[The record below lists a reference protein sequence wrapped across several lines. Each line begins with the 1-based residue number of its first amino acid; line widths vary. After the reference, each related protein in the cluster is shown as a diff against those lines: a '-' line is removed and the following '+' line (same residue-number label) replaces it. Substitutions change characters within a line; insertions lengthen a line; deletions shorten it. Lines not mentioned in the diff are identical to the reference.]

1 MDNFQD
7 FQQEHAEKLILTA
20 DNLID
25 QKVNNRELAE
35 SMRYSLDAGGKRIRP
50 ILFLATLQ
58 TFGVNQLNN
67 YYDIAASLELIH
79 TYSLIHDDLPEMDND
94 DLRRGKPTN
103 HKVYGTGSAVLA
115 GDALLTMAF
124 EFISNNEVITAQQK
138 IELVKIL
145 STKAGANGMISG
157 QWLDINNTGHVLD
170 QSQLER
176 LHNQKT
182 GDLLLASFEM
192 ALALVEVSDRD
203 YAEISQFGKKIG
215 LAFQVKDDILDV
227 TSTTEQLGKK
237 AQKDS
242 VEGKN
247 TYPSLLGLE
256 GAKKYLKELRDSA
269 QDNLDRLSVSSD
281 LLTDFLKYFDLGE

>member
-1 MDNFQD
+1 MNNFQD
-7 FQQEHAEKLILTA
+7 FQHEHAEKLILTA

-35 SMRYSLDAGGKRIRP
+35 SMRYSFDAGGKRIRP

-58 TFGVNQLNN
+58 TFGVNQLSN
-67 YYDIAASLELIH
+67 YYDVAASLELIH

-170 QSQLER
+170 QSQLEK
-176 LHNQKT
+176 LHKQKT
-182 GDLLLASFEM
+182 GDLLLASLEM
-192 ALALVEVSDRD
+192 ALALVEASDRD

-256 GAKKYLKELRDSA
+256 GAKKYLQELRDSA

>member
-20 DNLID
+20 DELID
-25 QKVNNRELAE
+25 QKVSNQELAE

-58 TFGVNQLNN
+58 TFGISRLDK

-94 DLRRGKPTN
+94 DLRRGKPTS

-124 EFISNNEVITAQQK
+124 EFISDNESITPQQK
-138 IELVKIL
+138 VELVKAL
-145 STKAGANGMISG
+145 SNKAGANGMISG
-157 QWLDINNTGHVLD
+157 QWLDINNTGHELN
-170 QSQLER
+170 QNQLEK

-192 ALALVEVSDRD
+192 ALALVVVSDWD

-227 TSTTEQLGKK
+227 TSTTEQLGKR

-242 VEGKN
+242 LEGKN
-247 TYPSLLGLE
+247 TYPSLLGLK
-256 GAKKYLKELRDSA
+256 GAKKYLQELRDSA
-269 QDNLDRLSVSSD
+269 QDNLNRLSVSSD